1 MAGRRRDAGTDDPLD
16 VDVGRVRAVLVIG
29 GVPLYDVEDGVQQ
42 VRLRLLEHRSDP
54 TRPALRDPQT
64 WAAVVASRVAV
75 DWHRTRQRDERLRDR
90 LVERWSRTPGS
101 SEDNHVLA
109 LSVADRLETLPA
121 ELRQVL
127 SLRFYADLTVRD
139 IAAALDLPEGTVKS
153 RLHRAVYELR
163 RQLHDSEV
171 I

>member
-1 MAGRRRDAGTDDPLD
+1 MAGHRRDAGDDPLGR
-16 VDVGRVRAVLVIG
+16 DVGRIRAVLAIG
-29 GVPLYDVEDGVQQ
+29 GVPLGDLEDGVQQ
-42 VRLRLLEHRSDP
+42 VRLRMLEHRADP
-54 TRPALRDPQT
+54 ARPGLRDPQT
-64 WAAVVASRVAV
+64 WAAVVASRIAV

-90 LVERWSRTPGS
+90 LVERWSRAPGS
-101 SEDNHVLA
+101 SEDSHVLA

-127 SLRFYADLTVRD
+127 ALRFYADLTVRD
-139 IAAALDLPEGTVKS
+139 VAAALDLPEGTVKS
-153 RLHRAVYELR
+153 RLHRAVSALR